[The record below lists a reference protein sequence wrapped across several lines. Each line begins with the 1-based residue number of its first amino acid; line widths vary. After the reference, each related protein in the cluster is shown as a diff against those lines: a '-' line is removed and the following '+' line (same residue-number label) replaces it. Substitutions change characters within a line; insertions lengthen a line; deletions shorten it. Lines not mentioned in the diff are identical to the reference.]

1 MTPLSSCRKLHHNSL
16 PEKNSTNVV
25 DRRYVSTSL
34 TSKMQTNSN
43 NSILRPSKL
52 LLKVTIENSLGAI
65 QVLMLSEDTVED
77 LIKAALVFYEKEKRR
92 PILKNY
98 DPKSYD
104 LHYSKFTFQSNELH
118 KKIINIFKPALNFK
132 MTSYCVGADLKR
144 DEKLLGLESR
154 NFFLCSKPHVSSC
167 TQKENMAM
175 DSAFPWMVLVPFLL

>member
-16 PEKNSTNVV
+16 PEKHSTNVV

-34 TSKMQTNSN
+34 TSKMQTSSN
-43 NSILRPSKL
+43 DSILRPPKL

-104 LHYSKFTFQSNELH
+104 LHYSKFTFQS
-118 KKIINIFKPALNFK
+118 
-132 MTSYCVGADLKR
+132 LKR

-154 NFFLCSKPHVSSC
+154 NFFLCSKPLVSSC

>member
-1 MTPLSSCRKLHHNSL
+1 MTSPPPRRNFSGKTPLSSCRKLHHNPL
-16 PEKNSTNVV
+16 PEKPSTNVV
-25 DRRYVSTSL
+25 DRRHVSTSL
-34 TSKMQTNSN
+34 TSKMQTND
-43 NSILRPSKL
+43 SILRPPKL

-65 QVLMLSEDTVED
+65 QVLMLSENTVED
-77 LIKAALVFYEKEKRR
+77 LIKAALVFYEKENRR

-104 LHYSKFTFQSNELH
+104 LHYSKFTFQS
-118 KKIINIFKPALNFK
+118 
-132 MTSYCVGADLKR
+132 LKR

-175 DSAFPWMVLVPFLL
+175 DSAFPWMILVPFLL